1 MLRKT
6 GIAQS
11 RVKVFRHTTVK
22 ALMVFD
28 AVNPFTAEG
37 FPIDK
42 LNRLA
47 LVTGKFT
54 SALSTPTAVKAL
66 SSRFFFFVFKGW
78 SMWKEFCCMDLQV
91 IVQWFQRHFVQEQQ
105 QEKQQQQ
112 SLLLHLFLLL
122 PLHFLE
128 L

>member
-28 AVNPFTAEG
+28 AVNPFTAER

-66 SSRFFFFVFKGW
+66 SSRFFFFRFQGLKHVKG
-78 SMWKEFCCMDLQV
+78 
-91 IVQWFQRHFVQEQQ
+91 I
-105 QEKQQQQ
+105 
-112 SLLLHLFLLL
+112 LLHG
-122 PLHFLE
+122 PQIGRAHV
-128 L
+128 